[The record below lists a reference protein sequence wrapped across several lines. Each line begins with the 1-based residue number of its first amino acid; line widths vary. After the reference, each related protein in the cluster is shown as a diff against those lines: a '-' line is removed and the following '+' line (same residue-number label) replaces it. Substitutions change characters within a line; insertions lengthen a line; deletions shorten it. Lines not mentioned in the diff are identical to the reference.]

1 MLTSSGLLC
10 KAIPQTSL
18 LIIKTSHP
26 VTTQTNRTHNPASKT
41 ALIVEV
47 MAVTVVTTS
56 TALTDA
62 CQVQAQMP
70 RLAGLVDEV
79 VALHLPSFQ
88 TCHGRQRPAQEAAAP
103 LQKRHVH
110 SRPSHPK
117 HLLTLHLSM
126 LMTIHFDH
134 PRICV

>member
-79 VALHLPSFQ
+79 VALYLPSFQ
-88 TCHGRQRPAQEAAAP
+88 TCHGRQHPAQEAAAP

-126 LMTIHFDH
+126 LTTIHFDH
-134 PRICV
+134 PRICA